1 MSLWLV
7 SFPLSSVPSVKSVK
21 PLIKKKELRE
31 AEKFK
36 RISENVPRVS
46 RTIGYLKTTND
57 FK

>member
-1 MSLWLV
+1 MRSQ
-7 SFPLSSVPSVKSVK
+7 SCNPSYSIK

-36 RISENVPRVS
+36 RMFENVPEVNLE